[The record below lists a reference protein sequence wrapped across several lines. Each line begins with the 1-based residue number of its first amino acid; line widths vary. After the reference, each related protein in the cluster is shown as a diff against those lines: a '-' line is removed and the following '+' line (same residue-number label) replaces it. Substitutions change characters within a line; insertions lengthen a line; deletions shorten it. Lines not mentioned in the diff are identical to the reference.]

1 MLYGIL
7 IQDAITIAPDTTPID
22 LGVASPVLCDGRSE
36 ALETILY
43 KSYN

>member
-7 IQDAITIAPDTTPID
+7 IQTSLAIVTDAAPID
-22 LGVASPVLCDGRSE
+22 QEWPTGSCVTGFLKQ
-36 ALETILY
+36 LETILY